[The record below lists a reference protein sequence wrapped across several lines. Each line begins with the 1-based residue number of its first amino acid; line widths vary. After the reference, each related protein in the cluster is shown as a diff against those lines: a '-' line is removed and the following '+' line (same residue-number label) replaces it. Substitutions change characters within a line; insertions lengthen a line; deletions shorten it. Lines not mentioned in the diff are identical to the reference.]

1 MRLTTIL
8 AFVLTGVLAIGCE
21 KKEDAAPGGAASSTA
36 GEKLPGRDTVSDMTE
51 KAKDA
56 AAGATDKAK
65 EIGNAAVEQA
75 TKMVDQVKQYIKD
88 NKLTDAEAIMTKL
101 EGMKSSLPQPV
112 QNAIAECKT
121 MLDKAKAALP
131 K

>member
-1 MRLTTIL
+1 MRLTTIAAL
-8 AFVLTGVLAIGCE
+8 ILSGLTFVGCE
-21 KKEDAAPGGAASSTA
+21 KKEDAASSTPGGSTA
-36 GEKLPGRDTVSDMTE
+36 GEKLPGRDTVSDVTE

-56 AAGATDKAK
+56 AAGATEKAK
-65 EIGNAAVEQA
+65 EVGNAAVEQA

-88 NKLTDAEAIMTKL
+88 NKLTDAEAVLGKL
-101 EGMKSSLPQPV
+101 EGMKASLPQPV
-112 QNAIAECKT
+112 HNMIAECKT